1 MGFNEKMTA
10 LADEVRTLS
19 GTTEEKNLDALISD
33 TTAANGEV
41 ETQTELIGRIISA
54 LEGKASGSGGVVLPT
69 LNNPASAT
77 DILSGKE
84 AIDGDGNKITGS
96 IATKTSSNLTTSG
109 ATVTVPAGYYA
120 SNASKSVATA
130 TQATPSISID
140 ANGKITAS
148 ATQSAGYVSSGT
160 KSGTKQMTTQAA
172 KTITP
177 STSSQTAVA
186 KNVYTTGAVTVAA
199 IPSNYED
206 VGTETNAYT
215 TKLASLE
222 TAVAALESELEGKA
236 SGGSGGGD
244 SFMSITIST
253 DGSYLVYYW
262 NSESALCA
270 TNVSG
275 TIDALCGLVFMIAAG
290 DGIAASGEY
299 ISTTTSFIKA
309 FRFLSNSGI
318 LTIATSGGGD

>member
-1 MGFNEKMTA
+1 MSNKTQLQNNNAKYASLIEA
-10 LADEVRTLS
+10 LRDKAVPTGGEDV
-19 GTTEEKNLDALISD
+19 TEE
-33 TTAANGEV
+33 
-41 ETQTELIGRIISA
+41 
-54 LEGKASGSGGVVLPT
+54 
-69 LNNPASAT
+69 
-77 DILSGKE
+77 
-84 AIDGDGNKITGS
+84 
-96 IATKTSSNLTTSG
+96 TS
-109 ATVTVPAGYYA
+109 
-120 SNASKSVATA
+120 
-130 TQATPSISID
+130 
-140 ANGKITAS
+140 
-148 ATQSAGYVSSGT
+148 
-160 KSGTKQMTTQAA
+160 
-172 KTITP
+172 
-177 STSSQTAVA
+177 
-186 KNVYTTGAVTVAA
+186 
-199 IPSNYED
+199 
-206 VGTETNAYT
+206 AYT